1 MSTVLWANVRVDG
14 QVVSEE
20 QDRYALYRHADKLD
34 KIARELG
41 LGSFNAAC
49 DDTDVR
55 YNFDDELELPAGITS
70 TRELMASGGVWLD
83 MQEAERLLEGLLARV
98 REQKTRFGLV
108 QNQHEAVVT
117 ELSEVLAFLRSK
129 PEAERF
135 NFSVVM

>member
-34 KIARELG
+34 KLARELG

-49 DDTDVR
+49 DDTDAR
-55 YNFDDELELPAGITS
+55 YQFDDELELPAGITS
-70 TRELMASGGVWLD
+70 TTQLMASGGVWLGL
-83 MQEAERLLEGLLARV
+83 QEAERLLEGLLARV

-108 QNQHEAVVT
+108 QNQHDAVVE
-117 ELSEVLAFLRSK
+117 ELAGVLEFLRSR
-129 PEAERF
+129 PEAEKF